1 MGVGQSSEV
10 SSLAGYASVQ
20 VAVEKSMYGAGETV
34 RGYAQL
40 EVKQPTNMYSVT
52 VQLVGE
58 AKTAVLYTVYHEEG
72 SSSHTARETAP
83 VVALEARVANFPS
96 GTAPA
101 GTWQCPFEFVL
112 PLDAPS
118 SMARQ
123 GKGSNTASLAYY
135 AAVVVSRPK
144 WASSKLVHRVMIDV
158 VAAPPALVAPPRR
171 DEAVKVTRCCCIPA
185 GDMTLGAAASKNA
198 YVGGERPEVL
208 YAVDNAST
216 QVVGRV
222 SVTLYQ
228 NIRFN
233 AGTHGHSFRSVVA
246 GVDAP
251 PVAMGDRF
259 GFDGGAPARS
269 AEIQLPPTFSAFS
282 LHTRTIEVTHQ
293 IVVKCKT
300 ESEFVKD
307 PHIVLDTW
315 LYRTTPLPYAVPLD
329 EGEGQQGIPAVAV
342 PIAYAPDA
350 SLALPG
356 APACPTAVPIDTTG
370 DGVADSWGWDT
381 SGDGRVDKVQ
391 ART

>member
-269 AEIQLPPTFSAFS
+269 ADIQLPPTFSAFS
-282 LHTRTIEVTHQ
+282 LRTRTIEVTHQ
-293 IVVKCKT
+293 IVVQSKT
-300 ESEFVKD
+300 ESCFVKD
-307 PHIVLDTW
+307 PYIALDTW
-315 LYRTTPLPYAVPLD
+315 LYRAAPLPYAVPLD
-329 EGEGQQGIPAVAV
+329 EGEAPSIPTAV
-342 PIAYAPDA
+342 PIAYAPNA

-391 ART
+391 AMT